1 MLAVAAAPTSTH
13 AWGYEAH
20 KVIMERAIGLLP
32 IELRPFFE
40 QYKSTLVERVIDPD
54 TWQVAGF
61 DDQESPHHFLDL
73 DWDGYG
79 KYPYTG
85 LPRDYTAAV
94 AKFGKQRIDQ
104 NGTVPWRVEEMYGSL
119 RRAFES
125 YERRGPFGRFD
136 VLFFSAWLT
145 HYVSDAHVPFHAVFN
160 YDGQLTNQHGIHAR
174 FEAYLFERYRD
185 QWTIAPKPIAAVK
198 NPRDYIFDV
207 VLQGTQL
214 VPPIL
219 KSDLDAIGTP
229 RRVRRCV
236 LRGVLQGQPC
246 RARAAAQRVDCRLRG
261 DDCRSVGSGGEA
273 GDAAESAA
281 NDATSSAIGDGS
293 PAGGTPQDVPA
304 QDVRWRRRRARP
316 RLRHHPRGRFGLLF
330 HGLQPAARPRELEPE
345 NAKADRDHD
354 ERRTRQHHHGYADAR
369 GR

>member
-1 MLAVAAAPTSTH
+1 MTVMRRLLAVLGVLAVAALPSPTH
-13 AWGYEAH
+13 AWGYDAH
-20 KVIMERAIGLLP
+20 KVIIERAIGLLP
-32 IELRPFFE
+32 AELRPFFE
-40 QYKSTLVERVIDPD
+40 QYKSTLVEHVIDPD

-73 DWDGYG
+73 DWEGYG

-94 AKFGKQRIDQ
+94 AKFGKQRIEQ
-104 NGTVPWRVEEMYGSL
+104 NGTVPWRVEEMYGNL

-136 VLFFSAWLT
+136 VLFFSSWLT
-145 HYVSDAHVPFHAVFN
+145 HYVSDAHVPFHAVLN

-214 VPPIL
+214 VSPIL
-219 KSDLDAIGTP
+219 KSDLDAIGSRDEYDDAYYAAFFKANRAVVE
-229 RRVRRCV
+229 RR
-236 LRGVLQGQPC
+236 LNESI
-246 RARAAAQRVDCRLRG
+246 AA
-261 DDCRSVGSGGEA
+261 
-273 GDAAESAA
+273 SAA
-281 NDATSSAIGDGS
+281 MIAGAWEAAGK
-293 PAGGTPQDVPA
+293 PAVPLNA
-304 QDVRWRRRRARP
+304 KPTLQRRRR
-316 RLRHHPRGRFGLLF
+316 
-330 HGLQPAARPRELEPE
+330 
-345 NAKADRDHD
+345 
-354 ERRTRQHHHGYADAR
+354 
-369 GR
+369 